1 MKKFIVCS
9 CAVLSILFAACDK
22 KGNTYE
28 FAQILY
34 PDYSGGLVY
43 ADQTQ
48 DSLKFA
54 TTYDWSLSYTEDWL
68 SISPDSMSGTVP
80 DGYYMINKVKVHFNV
95 NNTDTVRVAVVNFN
109 ADGKTLSSFY
119 QQVHYLN
126 IQNPVRKNYQF
137 LLTDSATQLKDSIV
151 FRTYGSWT
159 LTFDEA
165 QPEWISWKEGTSLS
179 GNPGKHILFYNLTN
193 NTGEN
198 DREAVLSLQ
207 SNGVTTKIKVKQE
220 AQEK

>member
-1 MKKFIVCS
+1 M
-9 CAVLSILFAACDK
+9 
-22 KGNTYE
+22 
-28 FAQILY
+28 
-34 PDYSGGLVY
+34 VY

-109 ADGKTLSSFY
+109 ADGKTLSSFN
-119 QQVHYLN
+119 QQVHYLD
-126 IQNPVRKNYQF
+126 IQHPMRKNYQF

-151 FRTYGSWT
+151 FRTYGNWT
-159 LTFDEA
+159 LTFDET